1 MNSKLCTSSK
11 ASATN
16 IYMVS
21 LQYEFWIN
29 CKLTNMTKG
38 LAKDN
43 TFICFLSNVNSPMNC
58 KVCSLTKGLAT
69 YITFIWFLSNIS
81 SPMNSKVTAVI
92 EDSAP

>member
-1 MNSKLCTSSK
+1 
-11 ASATN
+11 
-16 IYMVS
+16 MVS

-38 LAKDN
+38 LATDN
-43 TFICFLSNVNSPMNC
+43 TFICFLSNMNSPMNC

-81 SPMNSKVTAVI
+81 SPMNSKVTAGI
-92 EDSAP
+92 EDSAS

>member
-1 MNSKLCTSSK
+1 MNPKLCTSSK

-29 CKLTNMTKG
+29 FKLTNMTKG
-38 LAKDN
+38 LDTDN
-43 TFICFLSNVNSPMNC
+43 TFICFLSNMNSPMNC
-58 KVCSLTKGLAT
+58 KVCSLAKGLAT

-81 SPMNSKVTAVI
+81 SPMNSKVTAGI
-92 EDSAP
+92 EESAP